1 MSTLLIPKL
10 LQFFTTDKIINMSN
24 NKNSEHKFAPS
35 FQTTLTKIK
44 KITVVYV
51 LQNEHIKCI
60 TASEI
65 HSHNRSFQTTAR
77 HSNQLN
83 I

>member
-24 NKNSEHKFAPS
+24 NKNSEHKFPPS

-51 LQNEHIKCI
+51 L
-60 TASEI
+60 
-65 HSHNRSFQTTAR
+65 
-77 HSNQLN
+77 
-83 I
+83 

>member
-35 FQTTLTKIK
+35 FQATLTKIK

-51 LQNEHIKCI
+51 L
-60 TASEI
+60 
-65 HSHNRSFQTTAR
+65 
-77 HSNQLN
+77 
-83 I
+83 